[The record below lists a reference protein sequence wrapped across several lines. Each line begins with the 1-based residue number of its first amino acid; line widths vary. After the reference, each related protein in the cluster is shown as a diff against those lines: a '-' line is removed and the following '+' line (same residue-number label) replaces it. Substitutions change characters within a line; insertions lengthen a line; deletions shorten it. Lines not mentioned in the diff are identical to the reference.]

1 MIKFVMTVL
10 LLLPNGEAG
19 VYELDEAVFDTYE
32 DCIVVGK
39 AVQSVRPEVVAFEC
53 KPYTE
58 V

>member
-10 LLLPNGEAG
+10 LLLPNGDAG
-19 VYELDEAVFDTYE
+19 VYTMDETIFDSYE
-32 DCIVVGK
+32 DCIQVGK
-39 AVQSVRPEVVAFEC
+39 YVKAARPEVVAFEC